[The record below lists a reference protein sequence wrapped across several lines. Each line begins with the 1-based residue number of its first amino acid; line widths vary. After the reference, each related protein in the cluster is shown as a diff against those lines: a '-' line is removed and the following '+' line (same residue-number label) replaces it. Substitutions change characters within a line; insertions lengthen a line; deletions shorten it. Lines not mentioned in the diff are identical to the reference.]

1 MPLPR
6 KTEHKMLNEF
16 VPKVTLLRPL
26 DPEGKTSMKLK
37 TVQMLF
43 EMIEIQK
50 KMYVYTQGRHSN
62 QCHRAMALVAFLPR
76 PESQY
81 ISQYI
86 KCIFSS
92 NQIVHKISFSHCF
105 WAPDSLINNFY

>member
-43 EMIEIQK
+43 EMIEIK
-50 KMYVYTQGRHSN
+50 KKVCIYIYFYQTRLKVFNPYPHGFN
-62 QCHRAMALVAFLPR
+62 IFLT
-76 PESQY
+76 
-81 ISQYI
+81 
-86 KCIFSS
+86 
-92 NQIVHKISFSHCF
+92 N
-105 WAPDSLINNFY
+105 L

>member
-50 KMYVYTQGRHSN
+50 KMYVYTTGNMRQ
-62 QCHRAMALVAFLPR
+62 LVIDR
-76 PESQY
+76 RICCCSQFM
-81 ISQYI
+81 
-86 KCIFSS
+86 IFK
-92 NQIVHKISFSHCF
+92 HEFTR
-105 WAPDSLINNFY
+105 